1 MKHQSMKDRMH
12 EGEGMVR
19 HEMKHKMHHSEKHHH
34 DGHHKHSMHHM
45 HESAHGIYKNQVE
58 MPELAPMGHMEHGYG
73 CMEFKGEADSIAMGQ
88 SGPEGAKSD
97 EHKIHSQMKQYHW
110 D

>member
-19 HEMKHKMHHSEKHHH
+19 HEMKHEMHHRHAHHSE
-34 DGHHKHSMHHM
+34 HS
-45 HESAHGIYKNQVE
+45 SHGIYRNQVE
-58 MPELAPMGHMEHGYG
+58 MPELAPMGHMEHGMG
-73 CMEFKGEADSIAMGQ
+73 CMSFKGEADPIAYGQ
-88 SGPEGAKSD
+88 SSHEGCMSD
-97 EHKIHSQMKQYHW
+97 EKKIHSQMKQYHW